1 MEFFL
6 YFFIFFLII
15 VEFFQKKNWLG
26 TLNIQA
32 MVKGYVWSEN
42 KVKGPN
48 AILIMIEP
56 LFSYF
61 FIFIFFLMTKE
72 FKKKK
77 KKITYDL
84 EYSGNG

>member
-6 YFFIFFLII
+6 YFFIFILMN

-42 KVKGPN
+42 KIKDPN
-48 AILIMIEP
+48 AILTMIEP
-56 LFSYF
+56 IYF
-61 FIFIFFLMTKE
+61 CFFIFFLMNADNV
-72 FKKKK
+72 KKKDP
-77 KKITYDL
+77 TWDL